1 MKIDITHNTSQELI
15 LRCLNENDIWK
26 TLEQSFQEC
35 DMSVII
41 KRLQHLFDYTGEQML
56 AFKEEWDLMYNDWYW
71 ENAPSE

>member
-35 DMSVII
+35 DMSVIT
-41 KRLQHLFDYTGEQML
+41 KRLQYLFDYTGEQML

-71 ENAPSE
+71 ENAPAE